1 MRRMIVSIGIFAF
14 VINVTVINVVWA
26 SRPEST
32 KLKHEKLLYKPVEK
46 EFKNVY
52 EKDVRN
58 KRVQRWEE
66 YWDWIKKF
74 YDGTWFSKG
83 WNQRADRLLTAVT
96 DSEACEQ
103 VSTKL
108 NRLGKLVAGEW
119 AKDNNV
125 RKITTG
131 DVRKWGKALN
141 QARDRKKGSGTVLA
155 AKVTSILT
163 EVETRLGVDDQRST
177 CILQDISN
185 TWSHKSQK

>member
-1 MRRMIVSIGIFAF
+1 MIVLIGIAIFA
-14 VINVTVINVVWA
+14 INATVINVVWA
-26 SRPEST
+26 SRPESA

-58 KRVQRWEE
+58 KQVQRWNE

-74 YDGTWFSKG
+74 YGGTWLSKG
-83 WNQRADRLLTAVT
+83 WNQRADKLLAVVT

-103 VSTKL
+103 VATEL

-141 QARDRKKGSGTVLA
+141 QARDKEKGSGTVLA
-155 AKVTSILT
+155 AKVISILM
-163 EVETRLGVDDQRST
+163 EAETRLRLDDQRST

-185 TWSHKSQK
+185 TMSHKSQK